1 MCFRKVSFD
10 NIKQGLPTV
19 IFITIVLLD
28 MIQGQWEFFNSYKEL
43 QWIKLLKLFI
53 LVLIGINALRTSR
66 VLLFVIV
73 GLVIPVVIG
82 YGKSFFQVDVLQH
95 LVKYLSPFIYY
106 YGFKTLINSEKKRDI
121 CIKTTLYLVYFS
133 LIVIIIGM
141 VFKIDSFQTYYHRF
155 GYKGLFKR
163 SIDVS
168 YFLIFSL
175 LFLSLF
181 RTYIKRPLV
190 LMILI
195 LTCSII
201 AGTKLPWLFLALY
214 FGYLFIKNK
223 QLRKPILLYSIPVG
237 IIGAGIVYFLLADKA
252 MDTFNLFYNIYL
264 EKGFLSSLTSYRS
277 DLLLESFEHY
287 KDLWQWQNLLFG
299 GQDFGTLL
307 VEMSIA
313 DLIIFFGFI
322 GAGVYLLFYYNV
334 YFKNREKSFQALYIL
349 VLIASIF
356 AGQFFFNPRVTI
368 WFAVL
373 TVLVHNLRKE
383 EVLTEEIFYV
393 DGLKEK
399 R

>member
-106 YGFKTLINSEKKRDI
+106 YGFKTLIKSEKKRDI

-168 YFLIFSL
+168 YF
-175 LFLSLF
+175 
-181 RTYIKRPLV
+181 
-190 LMILI
+190 
-195 LTCSII
+195 
-201 AGTKLPWLFLALY
+201 
-214 FGYLFIKNK
+214 
-223 QLRKPILLYSIPVG
+223 
-237 IIGAGIVYFLLADKA
+237 
-252 MDTFNLFYNIYL
+252 
-264 EKGFLSSLTSYRS
+264 
-277 DLLLESFEHY
+277 
-287 KDLWQWQNLLFG
+287 
-299 GQDFGTLL
+299 
-307 VEMSIA
+307 
-313 DLIIFFGFI
+313 
-322 GAGVYLLFYYNV
+322 
-334 YFKNREKSFQALYIL
+334 
-349 VLIASIF
+349 
-356 AGQFFFNPRVTI
+356 
-368 WFAVL
+368 
-373 TVLVHNLRKE
+373 
-383 EVLTEEIFYV
+383 
-393 DGLKEK
+393 
-399 R
+399 